1 MSSRRLSTGRIAGLL
16 FLCCLAIAGLPLQ
29 AQEISRPGIDQGPT
43 VMEARIVLLDVEE
56 ISSARQLFT
65 ANIFYMFTWQDERL
79 VHEGPGARWLGM
91 DQAWTPSIQLVNQ
104 QRTVRTFPERLLV
117 TPEGEV
123 SYRQR
128 VWGTFS
134 QKLGL
139 RDFPFDTQR
148 FSLPLV
154 LATTDG
160 HLGGIELIQDREYP
174 SGMAEHFSLP
184 DWEILDWEAESI
196 DYAPMGGSESRPA
209 FVFSFTARRYAGYY
223 ALKFMLP
230 LLLIV
235 CMSWIVFWVDPK
247 EMGSQ
252 ISVSVTSMLTL
263 IAYRFMVGN
272 SLPAVN
278 YLTRMDEFIL
288 AATLLVF
295 ATLIEAV
302 ITGTLARKGR
312 VQLALKIDGYAR
324 VLFPT
329 ATVGLSLMTLLA

>member
-1 MSSRRLSTGRIAGLL
+1 MSSCRFSTGRITGLF
-16 FLCCLAIAGLPLQ
+16 FLCSLAGARSPLH
-29 AQEISRPGIDQGPT
+29 AQEISRPRIDQVPT
-43 VMEARIVLLDVEE
+43 VLKARIVLLDVEE

-65 ANIFYMFTWQDERL
+65 ANLFYMFSWHDDRL
-79 VHEGPGARWLGM
+79 VHGGPGARWLEL
-91 DQAWTPSIQLVNQ
+91 DEAWTPSIQLVNQ

-139 RDFPFDTQR
+139 KDFPFDTQR

-160 HLGGIELIQDREYP
+160 HLGGIEVVQDDVYA

-184 DWEILDWEAESI
+184 DWEVLDWRAEPL
-196 DYAPMGGSESRPA
+196 DYAPMGGSETRPS

-230 LLLIV
+230 LFLIV
-235 CMSWIVFWVDPK
+235 CMSWIVFWIDPK